1 MASRRRDDLGPVDDD
16 FRAGA
21 EPLVPS
27 RRVAL
32 RRPRPA
38 PLARQ
43 TRRDEAAV
51 LRDSLGPFSADD
63 AMESGEELLFLRP
76 GVSRQTLR
84 KMRRG
89 YWAVEAN
96 LDLHGLTRAQAA
108 TSVTEFLHRC
118 AAQRLRCVRIV
129 HGKGLGV
136 LKAKL
141 GRWLPM
147 KDEVLA
153 FTQAPSAQGGSGALL
168 VLLSN
173 DG

>member
-1 MASRRRDDLGPVDDD
+1 VELP
-16 FRAGA
+16 
-21 EPLVPS
+21 
-27 RRVAL
+27 
-32 RRPRPA
+32 RPRPA
-38 PLARQ
+38 PLPRQ
-43 TRRDEAAV
+43 TRLDEAAV
-51 LRDSLGPFSADD
+51 LRDSLGPHSADD
-63 AMESGEELLFLRP
+63 AMESGEELLFVRP

-89 YWAVEAN
+89 HWVIEAN

-108 TSVTEFLHRC
+108 ASVSGFLQHC

-141 GRWLPM
+141 RRWLPM

-153 FTQAPSAQGGSGALL
+153 FTQAPAAQGGAGAML
-168 VLLSN
+168 VLLGSR
-173 DG
+173 